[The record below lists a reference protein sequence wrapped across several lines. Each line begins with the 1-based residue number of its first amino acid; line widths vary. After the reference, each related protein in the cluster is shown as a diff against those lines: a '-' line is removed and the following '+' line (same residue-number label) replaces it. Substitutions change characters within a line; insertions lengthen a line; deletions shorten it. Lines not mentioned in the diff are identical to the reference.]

1 MKYLFTP
8 SALLL
13 LLISGC
19 LQSEEFEF
27 DNTADLEF
35 LEEYAQQDG
44 VTITQSGLMYRVI
57 EEGDGDSPE
66 SDSQIR
72 AHYTASLVSGDV
84 IDSSYE
90 RDEPLEFTVNMVI
103 AGFAEGV
110 LLMQEGAIYELVIPA
125 ELAYGNF
132 PPPNSNIHPG
142 ATLIFEV
149 ELLEIL

>member
-1 MKYLFTP
+1 M
-8 SALLL
+8 
-13 LLISGC
+13 
-19 LQSEEFEF
+19 QQEEFDF

-35 LEEYAQQDG
+35 LEEYAQHDD
-44 VTITQSGLMYRVI
+44 VTITQSGLMYRVL
-57 EEGDGDSPE
+57 EEGEGDTPE
-66 SDSQIR
+66 SDSEVR

-90 RDEPLEFTVNMVI
+90 RDEPLEFSVNMVI

-110 LLMQEGAIYELVIPA
+110 MLMQEGAIYELVIPA

-149 ELLEIL
+149 ELIEIL